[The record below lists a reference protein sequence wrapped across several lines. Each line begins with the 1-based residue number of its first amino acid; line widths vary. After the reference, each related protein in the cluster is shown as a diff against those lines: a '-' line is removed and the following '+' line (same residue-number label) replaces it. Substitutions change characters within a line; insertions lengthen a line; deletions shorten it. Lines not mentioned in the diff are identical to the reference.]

1 VACVARQPHLVSVPG
16 RALRPVLLRHATPRV
31 LGLVAAAAVVLG
43 LAYLAARE
51 TPLFAVDRVDVRGAP
66 PVVERAVRAAA
77 GPFVGES
84 LVGLDGD
91 ELRRRLEALPS
102 VRSFRYD
109 RAFPDT
115 LRIAVVPEEPAA
127 VVRRGRD
134 AWLVS
139 ARGRVIRQ
147 IQLGTLRR
155 YPRVGYASDSPLVP
169 GATLEDAATRMA
181 LAAVTHLPAGF
192 PVSVRSVS
200 AREDVIT
207 LLLAGGTEVRLGS
220 SDALLLKLAVAARI
234 LRSFPADERTA
245 LSYLD
250 VSFPERPVG
259 A

>member
-1 VACVARQPHLVSVPG
+1 MALVVRRPQLALVPAQ
-16 RALRPVLLRHATPRV
+16 ALRPVLSVRPGRKAGAV
-31 LGLVAAAAVVLG
+31 AAAVVVALV

-51 TPLFAVDRVDVRGAP
+51 TPLFAVDRIEVRGAP
-66 PVVERAVRAAA
+66 ALVDRDVRSAA

-84 LVGLDGD
+84 LVGLDAD

-109 RAFPDT
+109 RAFPHT

-127 VVRRGRD
+127 LVRRGPD

-139 ARGRVIRQ
+139 ARGRVIRAVETD
-147 IQLGTLRR
+147 TLRR
-155 YPRVGYASDSPLVP
+155 YPRISHAGGAPLVP
-169 GATLEDAATRMA
+169 GATLEDEAALLA
-181 LAAVTHLPAGF
+181 LAAVRRLPSSF
-192 PVSVRSVS
+192 PVRVRSTR
-200 AREDVIT
+200 AAEDGIT
-207 LLLAGGTEVRLGS
+207 MVLAGGTELRLGDRES
-220 SDALLLKLAVAARI
+220 LSLKLAVAGRI
-234 LRSFPADERTA
+234 LRSLTAGERLG